1 MRGNR
6 DKFFGLVLVV
16 FVVFFLTVYSFADVI
31 VVRKGH
37 VENVENNCVKIIDNF
52 GSLWEYNL
60 ETGEEFS
67 PEQKVTMIMSN
78 NHTEREIEDDIILKI
93 VVDK

>member
-16 FVVFFLTVYSFADVI
+16 FVVFFLTVCSFADVI
-31 VVRKGH
+31 VVRKGY
-37 VENVENNCVKIIDNF
+37 VENVENNCVKIVDNF

-60 ETGEEFS
+60 GAGEEFS
-67 PEQKVTMIMSN
+67 PEQRVTMVMSN
-78 NHTEREIEDDIILKI
+78 NHTERQIEDDIILKI
-93 VVDK
+93 IVDK

>member
-1 MRGNR
+1 MKENR

-16 FVVFFLTVYSFADVI
+16 FVVFFLTVCSFADVI
-31 VVRKGH
+31 VVRKGY
-37 VENVENNCVKIIDNF
+37 VENVENNCVEIVDNF

-60 ETGEEFS
+60 ETEEEFD
-67 PEQKVTMIMSN
+67 PGQRVTMIMNN